1 MTNKTLDL
9 GINFVNADEAGLR
22 FRIMTTE
29 GEIGRRADDI
39 EDGVHWVE
47 TYGVANTLY
56 FSSSMDFATE
66 EFFETDDGAK
76 QMWQT
81 ILNTATEAKM
91 MEIV

>member
-1 MTNKTLDL
+1 MTNLDL
-9 GINFVNADEAGLR
+9 GINFIAADEGGLR
-22 FRIMTTE
+22 FIIMTTE
-29 GEIGRRADDI
+29 GEIRRRADDI

-47 TYGVANTLY
+47 TYGVANTVY
-56 FSSSMDFATE
+56 ASSSMDFATE

-81 ILNTATEAKM
+81 IMNTAAEAKM

>member
-1 MTNKTLDL
+1 
-9 GINFVNADEAGLR
+9 
-22 FRIMTTE
+22 MTTE
-29 GEIGRRADDI
+29 GEIRRRADDI

-81 ILNTATEAKM
+81 ILNTAAEAKM